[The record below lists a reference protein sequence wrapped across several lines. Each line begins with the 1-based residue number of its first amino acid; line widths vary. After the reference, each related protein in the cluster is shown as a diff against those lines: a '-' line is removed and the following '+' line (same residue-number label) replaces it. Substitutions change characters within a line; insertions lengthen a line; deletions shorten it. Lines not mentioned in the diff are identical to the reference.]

1 MLNVSIGAQIQT
13 GLDGSLTRTTIENAF
28 RFIYTS
34 STHVCTQSG
43 FILEDSTNSTT
54 RRNRSPIYV
63 YTRLV
68 RQRHYFGNLWSKVQL
83 LKKLEKSPEVQR
95 LADMISTKN
104 IIWHFQQIATFIC
117 RLYGDDT
124 TSDLTVLRNRP
135 LQTLIEACKRLEPEW
150 LPSTNRAAHFHA
162 RSSSDSTMDIVG
174 QCRAK
179 SHWLRVGKCRLWT
192 ISNYEGFSNSPRLH
206 VTI

>member
-1 MLNVSIGAQIQT
+1 MCVEDGVNRDDAERIGTDTNWLRRIT
-13 GLDGSLTRTTIENAF
+13 N
-28 RFIYTS
+28 
-34 STHVCTQSG
+34 THDDRKSRPLHLSFKHTCLYKTG

-104 IIWHFQQIATFIC
+104 IIWHCQQRTAFIC
-117 RLYGDDT
+117 RLYEDVT
-124 TSDLTVLRNRP
+124 TTVTDRTVLRNRP
-135 LQTLIEACKRLEPEW
+135 LQTLVEACKILEPE
-150 LPSTNRAAHFHA
+150 
-162 RSSSDSTMDIVG
+162 
-174 QCRAK
+174 
-179 SHWLRVGKCRLWT
+179 
-192 ISNYEGFSNSPRLH
+192 
-206 VTI
+206 